1 MGGLHGQRHANAKR
15 RQRDHRRSA
24 HSNEDHLSEDRRDL
38 EKLSGERRDQ
48 NPVEQAEIKLDVIFQ
63 IMAVSDA
70 QDDKTGASTKAEN
83 LSALLH
89 RLDPIRRAAY
99 GWLSGSGRQW
109 LKAKSRPSARC

>member
-99 GWLSGSGRQW
+99 GCLSGSGRQW